1 MRQFYSG
8 RIQDKLI
15 NRIDRHERQQAFEQ
29 DRFFKFKLDEI
40 HNQLSQT
47 LLMQKIIETDN
58 AASISDSLYK
68 GLQKAR
74 KSTEFDFKYFIS
86 PIRNLVP
93 RPNLI
98 SLYMTQYIMEV
109 LIDDPDVLEIYGTDL
124 EIYEVVNKVMS
135 QIKTRFERDEGE
147 IITQLA
153 HNKSLTPGT
162 TEYEIALDQ
171 LIRKKI
177 GEPQKQ

>member
-15 NRIDRHERQQAFEQ
+15 NRIDRQERQQAFEL
-29 DRFFKFKLDEI
+29 DRFFTFKLNEI
-40 HNQLSQT
+40 HNKLSQT

-58 AASISDSLYK
+58 AASISDLLYK

-74 KSTEFDFKYFIS
+74 KSTEFDFKYFVS

-109 LIDDPDVLEIYGTDL
+109 LIDDPDVIEIYGTDL
-124 EIYEVVNKVMS
+124 EIYEVVNKVII
-135 QIKTRFERDEGE
+135 QIKTRFERDEDE

-153 HNKSLTPGT
+153 RNKSLTPGT
-162 TEYEIALDQ
+162 REYEIALDQ
-171 LIRKKI
+171 LIQKKI